1 MRDIGRPRNT
11 CGGLLLEHRPVEG
24 VVVLVVEG
32 PEEDSEELAQ
42 IHVVWCLFEAQPAAV
57 VEVHGKLCWET
68 LAQHLH
74 SIYNTFYSLT
84 WGALNNKEWMNWSN

>member
-1 MRDIGRPRNT
+1 MRGVARSRNT

-42 IHVVWCLFEAQPAAV
+42 VHVVWCLFEAQPAAV

-68 LAQHLH
+68 LAQHLQ
-74 SIYNTFYSLT
+74 TTLT
-84 WGALNNKEWMNWSN
+84 TG